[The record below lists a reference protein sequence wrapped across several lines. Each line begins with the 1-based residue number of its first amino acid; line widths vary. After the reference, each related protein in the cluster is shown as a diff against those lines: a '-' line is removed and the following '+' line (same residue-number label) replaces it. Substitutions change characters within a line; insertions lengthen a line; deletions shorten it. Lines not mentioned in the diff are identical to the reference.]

1 VDSSKEKKNKKSYIL
16 PYQIIIRFMRREV
29 VSMSRD
35 QTLGALILVG
45 AIVVIGIFGWLMYVP
60 EYRIA
65 ALVIVAT
72 IAVVGVMGIIA
83 WIGWTM
89 ATTPAP
95 EPIGSIEEPEESSS
109 EEE

>member
-1 VDSSKEKKNKKSYIL
+1 MSK
-16 PYQIIIRFMRREV
+16 
-29 VSMSRD
+29 D
-35 QTLGALILVG
+35 QMLGALILIG
-45 AIVVIGIFGWLMYVP
+45 AIVVIGVYGWLVYVP

-65 ALVIVAT
+65 ALILVAS

-95 EPIGSIEEPEESSS
+95 EPIDFEEFTTS
-109 EEE
+109 EETSSGEEAKE

>member
-1 VDSSKEKKNKKSYIL
+1 
-16 PYQIIIRFMRREV
+16 
-29 VSMSRD
+29 MSRD

-95 EPIGSIEEPEESSS
+95 EPIGSIEEPEEVSS
-109 EEE
+109 EEA